1 MKINLSFQLLS
12 RVSAVVFLLLSLK
25 TMATPCDEACSA
37 EAPACECICV
47 CYDAKDTVVQ
57 ASDVLS
63 AMNVAQYA
71 VQFEASH
78 QSLFLVID
86 VFRPPIA

>member
-12 RVSAVVFLLLSLK
+12 RVIAVVFLLK

-71 VQFEASH
+71 VQFEVSH